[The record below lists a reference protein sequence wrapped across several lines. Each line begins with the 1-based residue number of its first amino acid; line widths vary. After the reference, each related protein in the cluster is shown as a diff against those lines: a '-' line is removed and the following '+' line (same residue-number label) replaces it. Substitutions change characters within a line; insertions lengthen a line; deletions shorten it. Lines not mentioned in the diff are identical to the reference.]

1 MNKGSKQSPA
11 RQNAKHY
18 DSFFEKWIPFAQIAV
33 DNDVWDIHENAT
45 VTPFSFP
52 TSYLSHQFLLA
63 LPYFLYW
70 YRPPEVLLWE
80 KIATPTKK
88 NKYQQRYNSFQIHH
102 SSILR
107 LGRGRKAA
115 EKHSKRRC
123 HHYNHPHLY
132 HQKSYPHQYQPKYHQ
147 YHQSIIHPHS
157 YRPKCHLNQY
167 QCHLN
172 ASGENI

>member
-1 MNKGSKQSPA
+1 MQ
-11 RQNAKHY
+11 KHY

-33 DNDVWDIHENAT
+33 DVWDIHENAT

-88 NKYQQRYNSFQIHH
+88 NKYQQRKTNANKNITPSRFTIVVFSGSGEDAKPLRNTVSGVVIITIIHIYITKKVIH
-102 SSILR
+102 I
-107 LGRGRKAA
+107 
-115 EKHSKRRC
+115 
-123 HHYNHPHLY
+123 NIN
-132 HQKSYPHQYQPKYHQ
+132 
-147 YHQSIIHPHS
+147 QSIINITKVLSTSVPPKLSLLYHPS
-157 YRPKCHLNQY
+157 YHT
-167 QCHLN
+167 H
-172 ASGENI
+172 